1 MLDIVVEAVDDEVVL
16 RACGELC
23 SATADRFRSV
33 VAGLVDRAVRAGV
46 GTVGLDFGKLEFVDS
61 TGIIALSQAQTS
73 CQAAGV
79 RLHLVAVSPYA
90 MRAFRVLGVDTTTG
104 LPE

>member
-1 MLDIVVEAVDDEVVL
+1 MLDIVVEAVGDEVVL
-16 RACGELC
+16 RVCGELC
-23 SATADRFRSV
+23 SATTDRFRSV
-33 VAGLVDRAVRAGV
+33 VADLVDRGLRDGID
-46 GTVGLDFGKLEFVDS
+46 TVGLDLGRLEFVDS
-61 TGIIALSQAQTS
+61 TGIIALSQAQAN